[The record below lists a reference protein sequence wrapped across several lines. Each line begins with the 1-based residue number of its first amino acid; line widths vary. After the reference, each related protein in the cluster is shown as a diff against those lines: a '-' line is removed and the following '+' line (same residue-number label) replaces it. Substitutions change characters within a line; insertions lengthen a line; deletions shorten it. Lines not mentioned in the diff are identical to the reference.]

1 MPVCRNVGIPY
12 GCGIFRIFWYDTDM
26 TAEIFDSRVGNLFV
40 IAFALTSIAFA
51 AISFFCSSQTCGL
64 FLVIP
69 ILPWAVLLEHQLGI
83 SIPWAIYPFLL
94 LLNTVI
100 VYSMGVACEVVYRR
114 IAYRM

>member
-1 MPVCRNVGIPY
+1 MLRTQY
-12 GCGIFRIFWYDTDM
+12 WCGVFLIFWYDTRM
-26 TAEIFDSRVGNLFV
+26 TAELLDSRWGNIFV
-40 IAFALTSIAFA
+40 IIFALTSILFA

-83 SIPWAIYPFLL
+83 SIPWGIYPFLL

-100 VYSMGVACEVVYRR
+100 VYSMGVAVEVLYRR
-114 IAYRM
+114 LAR